1 MILSQTGDR
10 LITFKVV
17 TDRNM
22 PITSGRVVSLKEAKT
37 KVLED
42 HYTDLQRPS
51 HQSQSEYFLLFHPQ
65 NYVYSLHT
73 VKGGSELCSYKG
85 PTSIVSRSCI
95 LNNNPANVSDVSVTD
110 RDALTLRLK
119 TKMSWTNT
127 IHYQISFRF
136 RLFYFIWF
144 KTLPILIC

>member
-10 LITFKVV
+10 LTTFKVV

-22 PITSGRVVSLKEAKT
+22 PITKGYVSLKEAKT

-51 HQSQSEYFLLFHPQ
+51 HQSQSEYFLLFHPK
-65 NYVYSLHT
+65 NYIYSLHT

-110 RDALTLRLK
+110 RDVLTLRLE
-119 TKMSWTNT
+119 TKMRRQGIFTEDNA
-127 IHYQISFRF
+127 
-136 RLFYFIWF
+136 
-144 KTLPILIC
+144 K